1 MPITSCGF
9 RDTPDASGDQLLVQ
23 YGPTVP
29 VLVGFDPLFRAGTGM
44 APTLPSGR
52 IPAVVDTGATI
63 SCIDTGRVE
72 TLNLPFVGMRDFGG
86 IAGSSRRSM
95 HLAQVTIPDLG
106 LYIYGEF
113 AAVDLI
119 AGGQP
124 HEVLLGRSFLR
135 GFRMIYDG
143 RTGEVIIEN
152 DSSAQ

>member
-9 RDTPDASGDQLLVQ
+9 LDTPNASGDQLLAQ

-44 APTLPSGR
+44 DPSLPSDR
-52 IPAVVDTGATI
+52 ILAVVDTGAAI

-72 TLNLPFVGMRDFGG
+72 RLNLPLVGMEDFAG
-86 IAGSSRRSM
+86 IAGSSRRPM
-95 HLAQVTIPDLG
+95 HLAQITIPDLG
-106 LYIYGEF
+106 FYIYGEF

-135 GFRMIYDG
+135 AFRMIYDG

>member
-1 MPITSCGF
+1 MPIASCGF
-9 RDTPDASGDQLLVQ
+9 RDTPNASGDQLLVQ

-29 VLVGFDPLFRAGTGM
+29 VLVGFDPLFRASTGL
-44 APTLPSGR
+44 APILPSNR

-63 SCIDTGRVE
+63 SCIDTDRVK

-86 IAGSSRRSM
+86 IAGSSERSM
-95 HLAQVTIPDLG
+95 HLAQITIPDLG
-106 LYIYGEF
+106 FYIYGEF

-135 GFRMIYDG
+135 SFRMIYDG

-152 DSSAQ
+152 DSPAR